1 MDGLQLMGMG
11 GEGHGIERRGGRR
24 IEVSRR
30 GREGKAAYSIQ
41 VVAQE
46 VMEEVSSPCGE
57 QQRSLF
63 LSLHSARGK
72 SGHIYNIER
81 VHVFAIMQGH
91 FHVLPRPTHLSPH
104 TQLKRNTASPY
115 WSHQHRASPRLVAR
129 IHSTSEPDYPLPQK
143 SRWEGR
149 YSSSLQLPAPLHS
162 LCHVNNSTP
171 HSCEPKMHTKQVQ
184 LTENMA
190 YLHQPCSYIGVE
202 VNMWNISTQCTSN
215 QEICAPLL
223 HVGMYYAIQTC
234 ADPSSE
240 ALVVSSVW
248 ATSCS

>member
-1 MDGLQLMGMG
+1 MDGAAAG
-11 GEGHGIERRGGRR
+11 GDGRR
-24 IEVSRR
+24 RTWNRKKRR
-30 GREGKAAYSIQ
+30 KKNRSVKEREGGKGSILNT
-41 VVAQE
+41 
-46 VMEEVSSPCGE
+46 SSST
-57 QQRSLF
+57 RSDGRSVFTLWRATKITVF
-63 LSLHSARGK
+63 IFTLCKGQKWS
-72 SGHIYNIER
+72 YNIER

-91 FHVLPRPTHLSPH
+91 FHVLPRPTHLSSH
-104 TQLKRNTASPY
+104 TQLKRNTAFPY

-162 LCHVNNSTP
+162 LCHVNDSTP

-202 VNMWNISTQCTSN
+202 VNMWNRSTQRQVISN
-215 QEICAPLL
+215 YKYNFL
-223 HVGMYYAIQTC
+223 
-234 ADPSSE
+234 
-240 ALVVSSVW
+240 
-248 ATSCS
+248 